1 MTMPENL
8 LNTSAHSEC
17 EICGMSQANGGCGD
31 AGNCAE
37 IKSKLDMEDV
47 YLREITNLL
56 DRHPDNRPFYLAM
69 AGFEVLDMLNVGFA
83 VSNVAGRVLL
93 SNRTAEQIL
102 AAGDG
107 LTVTARGILRSPKGC
122 ALSDLIEQTANAVQ
136 DGNSELRSVA
146 LTIPR
151 PSGKRPLILLLR
163 SVRNMSSK
171 PGTARALTL
180 LFILDP
186 EVSVEVEISELREL
200 YAFTRAEAR
209 LANLLMEGNSLE
221 KCCHQLGI
229 GRTTACSHLQ
239 QLFKKTG
246 VRRQSQLV
254 SLLFKSVGL
263 VRTGLVPTL
272 LKMGLLRTRGEERVM
287 KSRPN

>member
-1 MTMPENL
+1 M
-8 LNTSAHSEC
+8 
-17 EICGMSQANGGCGD
+17 
-31 AGNCAE
+31 
-37 IKSKLDMEDV
+37 
-47 YLREITNLL
+47 
-56 DRHPDNRPFYLAM
+56 
-69 AGFEVLDMLNVGFA
+69 
-83 VSNVAGRVLL
+83 
-93 SNRTAEQIL
+93 
-102 AAGDG
+102 
-107 LTVTARGILRSPKGC
+107 
-122 ALSDLIEQTANAVQ
+122 
-136 DGNSELRSVA
+136 
-146 LTIPR
+146 
-151 PSGKRPLILLLR
+151 
-163 SVRNMSSK
+163 
-171 PGTARALTL
+171 
-180 LFILDP
+180 
-186 EVSVEVEISELREL
+186 EISELREL
-200 YAFTRAEAR
+200 YGFTRAEAR